1 MSVSEGKQFA
11 DIQSAVF
18 GELKKKWG
26 WLLMLGILL
35 IILGTL
41 GLWMSFAMTLATVMI
56 FSALLVVGGVFQFF
70 NAFQFKG
77 WKSKL
82 WHAVIALLYLVAGLV
97 IFVDPI
103 LASIS
108 LTMVLA
114 GILIAVGLFRIIMA
128 FELRAT
134 QGWFWPL
141 VSGLITILL
150 GGMIL
155 AQWPASG
162 FWVIG
167 LFVSIEMI
175 LNGWSSVFVALA
187 ARRAGKTEMV

>member
-1 MSVSEGKQFA
+1 
-11 DIQSAVF
+11 
-18 GELKKKWG
+18 
-26 WLLMLGILL
+26 
-35 IILGTL
+35 
-41 GLWMSFAMTLATVMI
+41 
-56 FSALLVVGGVFQFF
+56 
-70 NAFQFKG
+70 
-77 WKSKL
+77 
-82 WHAVIALLYLVAGLV
+82 V